1 MHVADSSRVWRMS
14 VSMDQ
19 SVVVDVVNVYCR
31 LTQSLKASSPCGP
44 TCSLCPWR
52 TRSWTSSSRWPR
64 RFCRSFGPHRACPL
78 SALQQARKV
87 GLFFFMIV
95 GEGLSEDRA
104 SFKINFY
111 FWLGTWSQMSSLLC
125 GFFSPPPPTHWSCSR
140 RPQVSV
146 CGLRF
151 CCGAAYSR
159 VHMEGQ
165 NLDFLKNGSV
175 QDCKIQRKKILVHI
189 RQ

>member
-1 MHVADSSRVWRMS
+1 MWSIYIAGSPRVWRPP
-14 VSMDQ
+14 VP
-19 SVVVDVVNVYCR
+19 VVLPAVCALGGRDPGLLQAGGHADSAEAAGHTMHAHCQHCSRQER
-31 LTQSLKASSPCGP
+31 LD
-44 TCSLCPWR
+44 
-52 TRSWTSSSRWPR
+52 
-64 RFCRSFGPHRACPL
+64 
-78 SALQQARKV
+78 
-87 GLFFFMIV
+87 FFFFIIV